1 MLTTQIGDMVMYVK
15 ENRDRLMEQIKTTV
29 ENTIFLAEVSSDL
42 TNSLKKRVEVTAGAT
57 CEVGDFICDT
67 DKIVMMSSVLVDKD
81 LIWETIVDRLDDPM
95 LKVFGGLDDFVHKA
109 DKAVERRLSSLSHRH
124 SSPSS
129 VPTTTNHNHNF
140 GGGGIHGGFSP

>member
-1 MLTTQIGDMVMYVK
+1 MQVPTESAQLLYETLHDAGQK
-15 ENRDRLMEQIKTTV
+15 FELRDAGYYAI
-29 ENTIFLAEVSSDL
+29 D
-42 TNSLKKRVEVTAGAT
+42 SLRVEKAYRAWGH
-57 CEVGDFICDT
+57 EL
-67 DKIVMMSSVLVDKD
+67 SVLENPFEAG
-81 LIWETIVDRLDDPM
+81 LSFTIDPM